1 MPALSA
7 YFTVGAAA
15 ALVTFL
21 TVPIVRR
28 LSMRIGAVAPP
39 DERHVHLVPTP
50 RGGGA
55 AMMIGVVAGVGMAF
69 LLDEFSGVMAA
80 RTEMLGVVLAA
91 GIIWSVG
98 FVDDVREISAPA
110 KLSGMVLAGSVMSLT
125 GVSILFFR
133 VPFFDL
139 LFLSA
144 DWSALV
150 TVLWV
155 VGMANVVNLIDGL
168 DGLAGGIV
176 AIASATFLL
185 YALQLG
191 NEGVLDPNN
200 PGALW
205 ACITL
210 GVCVGFLPHNVHPAR
225 IFMGDGGALLL
236 GLLMAASTMSVG
248 GRTTA
253 DFSGQAFFFFAP
265 IFIPL
270 VILGVPVLDTL
281 FAITR
286 RAVRRNAVAEADKEH
301 LHHRLMR
308 LGHGHRRSVLILWLW
323 TALLSA
329 FVLYPTYTGEGDAIV
344 PIGVAALALGLF
356 SAFHPR
362 LRGAAVEVDASELD
376 AIEAANG
383 RVRSPRR
390 ARRPSPEGPPPS
402 Q

>member
-1 MPALSA
+1 VPALSA
-7 YFTVGAAA
+7 YLIVGATAA
-15 ALVTFL
+15 VVTFFS
-21 TVPIVRR
+21 VPLVRR
-28 LSMRIGAVAPP
+28 LSIRIGAIAAP
-39 DERHVHLVPTP
+39 DERHVHLEPTP

-55 AMMIGVVAGVGMAF
+55 AMMIGLVGAFAVAA
-69 LLDEFSGVMAA
+69 LLDDFSAVMAA
-80 RTEMLGVVLAA
+80 RTEMVGVVIAA
-91 GIIWSVG
+91 GVIFSVG
-98 FVDDVREISAPA
+98 FIDDVREISAPA
-110 KLSGMVLAGSVMSLT
+110 KIAGMVLAGSVMSLT

-191 NEGVLDPNN
+191 NEGVLDPAN

-205 ACITL
+205 AVITF
-210 GVCVGFLPHNVHPAR
+210 GVCIGFLPHNVHPAR

-248 GRTTA
+248 GRTTEE
-253 DFSGQAFFFFAP
+253 FSGLSYFFFAP

-270 VILGVPVLDTL
+270 VILGVPVLDTA

-286 RAVRRNAVAEADKEH
+286 RAVKRTAVAEADKEH

-356 SAFHPR
+356 SVFHPR
-362 LRGAAVEVDASELD
+362 LRGAAVEVEEAELD
-376 AIEAANG
+376 ALEGAG
-383 RVRSPRR
+383 RGRFRSPRR
-390 ARRPSPEGPPPS
+390 GRRPGP
-402 Q
+402 

>member
-1 MPALSA
+1 M
-7 YFTVGAAA
+7 VGATA
-15 ALVTFL
+15 ALVTFFA
-21 TVPIVRR
+21 VPIVRR
-28 LSMRIGAVAPP
+28 LSIRIGAIAAP

-55 AMMIGVVAGVGMAF
+55 AMMVGLIGAF
-69 LLDEFSGVMAA
+69 IAASFLDELSGVMAA
-80 RTEMLGVVLAA
+80 RTEMIGVVVAA

-110 KLSGMVLAGSVMSLT
+110 KIAGMVLAGSVMSLT

-150 TVLWV
+150 TVVWV
-155 VGMANVVNLIDGL
+155 VGMANVINLIDGL

-185 YALQLG
+185 YAVQLG
-191 NEGVLDPNN
+191 NEGLLDPNN

-205 ACITL
+205 SCITL
-210 GVCVGFLPHNVHPAR
+210 GVCVGFLPHNVYPAR

-253 DFSGQAFFFFAP
+253 EFSGQAFFFFAP

-281 FAITR
+281 FAIAR
-286 RAVRRNAVAEADKEH
+286 RAVKRSAVAGADKEH

-308 LGHGHRRSVLILWLW
+308 MGHGHRRSVLILWLW

-329 FVLYPTYTGEGDAIV
+329 FVLYPTYTGEGDAFV
-344 PIGVAALALGLF
+344 PIGVAALLLGLF
-356 SAFHPR
+356 SMFHPR
-362 LRGAAVEVDASELD
+362 WRGAVAEVDEAELD
-376 AIEAANG
+376 AIEALNG
-383 RVRSPRR
+383 RIKSPRR
-390 ARRPSPEGPPPS
+390 GRRATP
-402 Q
+402 